1 MAHQVTTI
9 GGVALAGAMQVEN
22 LQLSFCLSI
31 LKQKHT

>member
-1 MAHQVTTI
+1 MAHQVATI

-22 LQLSFCLSI
+22 RQLTFCLSI